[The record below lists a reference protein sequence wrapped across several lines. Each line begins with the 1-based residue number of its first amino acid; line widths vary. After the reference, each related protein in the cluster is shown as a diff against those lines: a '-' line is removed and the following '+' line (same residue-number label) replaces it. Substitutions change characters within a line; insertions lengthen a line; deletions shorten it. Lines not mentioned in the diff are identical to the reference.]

1 MAVEQSDRHPIAFRA
16 AGRVEPLF
24 PSQPSIQTFSR
35 DWEPDLFQWEKQRLF
50 ETREGSRGNSEGIVH
65 QRPVKGLARLQSC
78 PARLGYLQLW
88 DSRFQLPVSHPMTD
102 IGSRC
107 DRVVMGDHQ
116 DR

>member
-50 ETREGSRGNSEGIVH
+50 ETREALAGQFRRNCPPTPREGP
-65 QRPVKGLARLQSC
+65 RE
-78 PARLGYLQLW
+78 
-88 DSRFQLPVSHPMTD
+88 T
-102 IGSRC
+102 
-107 DRVVMGDHQ
+107 
-116 DR
+116 